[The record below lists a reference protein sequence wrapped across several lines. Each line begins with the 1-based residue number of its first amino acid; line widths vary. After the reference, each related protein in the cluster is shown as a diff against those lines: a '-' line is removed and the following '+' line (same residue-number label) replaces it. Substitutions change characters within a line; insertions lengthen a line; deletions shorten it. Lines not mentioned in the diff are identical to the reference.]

1 MAVVTLK
8 KKDLAWLLVN
18 LNKAIEHVF
27 KAKGYNDKYLGVP
40 QLKWHKLMS
49 KQEKR
54 DIAVEV
60 LKDILPGMANKFKLS
75 NAQVKDIL
83 NKHKDADIAFLI
95 TKPLKKLDFV
105 KDIFST
111 ITESIDNEIIES
123 VTNTILGYIDEGSLP
138 NKYKDLYSDVDINN
152 QDIDIEFAKNH
163 GLYKGGGSVS
173 PAYAVKP
180 SAMGTD
186 DDESTDMDA
195 IGGEDETQ
203 EDHEDAIEKTLPKK

>member
-27 KAKGYNDKYLGVP
+27 KAKGYNDKYQGVP
-40 QLKWHKLMS
+40 PMKWHKLMS

-54 DIAVEV
+54 HIAVEV

-95 TKPLKKLDFV
+95 TKPLKKLEFA
-105 KDIFST
+105 KEIFGS

-123 VTNTILGYIDEGSLP
+123 VTNIILGYIDEGSLP
-138 NKYKDLYSDVDINN
+138 DKYKELYSDIDISDEED
-152 QDIDIEFAKNH
+152 DIDFAKHH

-173 PAYAVKP
+173 PSYAASP
-180 SAMGTD
+180 ETLGTD
-186 DDESTDMDA
+186 GEESNDMDA
-195 IGGEDETQ
+195 VGGE
-203 EDHEDAIEKTLPKK
+203 EDYEELKKKTLPKK